1 LHVFCIKFFGKDDTG
16 ADAQQPK
23 IRFLDDPP
31 PAIKPSDAEAAGA
44 LVKRERQM
52 IFSELSGIIS
62 KIEQAKDISNS
73 MMLFSRNARVLE
85 KASKLSSIIVDIQ
98 SYLVAI
104 QAEYIALLNQRNDLE
119 KKLREMENSL
129 VC

>member
-1 LHVFCIKFFGKDDTG
+1 
-16 ADAQQPK
+16 
-23 IRFLDDPP
+23 
-31 PAIKPSDAEAAGA
+31 
-44 LVKRERQM
+44 M

-85 KASKLSSIIVDIQ
+85 KASKLSATIVDIQ

-104 QAEYIALLNQRNDLE
+104 QAEYITLLNQKNDLE
-119 KKLREMENSL
+119 KKLRELEDSC
-129 VC
+129 VY